1 MITTEEYI
9 QLKAFARIDGIYLA
23 LVWIVSFACYVG
35 GFTSPVLSM
44 VASLTALASPLFA
57 AYRLRRFRDDV
68 REGVISYRRA
78 VAYFVLMFVYASLLF
93 ALAQYVYFAFIDQ
106 GYLIGQYTTMMSASE
121 VQTLLQTYGMTKAQ
135 VSDMLR
141 QMQDITPVYFVFQVL
156 MMNIVLG
163 FVLGIPMG
171 LLTKRRQRQE
181 RY

>member
-1 MITTEEYI
+1 
-9 QLKAFARIDGIYLA
+9 
-23 LVWIVSFACYVG
+23 
-35 GFTSPVLSM
+35 
-44 VASLTALASPLFA
+44 
-57 AYRLRRFRDDV
+57 
-68 REGVISYRRA
+68 
-78 VAYFVLMFVYASLLF
+78 
-93 ALAQYVYFAFIDQ
+93 
-106 GYLIGQYTTMMSASE
+106 MSASE